1 MKFGKK
7 LAILTAILWSLGLAG
22 WMYAIQIGT
31 GSVVGDPTFDSPIN
45 WDGTFGW
52 TANASGSVSNILV
65 TATVQP
71 YLNMTIS
78 TGIINLGTL
87 TPNTPSTGSL
97 FIEIWTNAANGVTV
111 TARSQSWWLTNT
123 IDPTIQINNLTT
135 DGLAES
141 YKFLSQ
147 TGAAPD
153 SALAGFTA
161 TANLNVEVN
170 DNTTDHV
177 IYTTNKGE
185 KTQNVD
191 DILFS
196 VVATIVDETP
206 AGNYEDRITFTVS
219 GNF

>member
-1 MKFGKK
+1 MNLKK
-7 LAILTAILWSLGLAG
+7 IIILLSLLSGISIFW

-31 GSVVGDPTFDSPIN
+31 GSVQGDPTFDSPIN

-52 TANASGSVSNILV
+52 TNNASGSVSNILV

-71 YLNMTIS
+71 YLNMVIS
-78 TGIINLGTL
+78 TGLIDLWTL
-87 TPNTPSTGSL
+87 TPNTPITGSL
-97 FIEIWTNAANGVTV
+97 YIEIWTNAVWWVTV
-111 TARSQSWWLTNT
+111 TARSQSGWLTNT
-123 IDPTIQINNLTT
+123 VDPTIQINNLTT

-147 TGAAPD
+147 TWAVAD
-153 SALAGFTA
+153 SSIAWFTA

-177 IYTTNKGE
+177 IYQTNKWE
-185 KTQNVD
+185 QLLNVD
-191 DILFS
+191 DVLFS

-206 AGNYEDRITFTVS
+206 AGTYEDRITFTVS

>member
-1 MKFGKK
+1 MNIKK
-7 LAILTAILWSLGLAG
+7 LLILLATISWIITLW
-22 WMYAIQIGT
+22 WMYAVQIGT
-31 GSVVGDPTFDSPIN
+31 GSVQGDPTFDSPIN
-45 WDGTFGW
+45 WDGTFGG
-52 TANASGSVSNILV
+52 TNNASGSVSNILV

-71 YLNMTIS
+71 YLNMVIS

-87 TPNTPSTGSL
+87 SPNTPSTGSL
-97 FIEIWTNAANGVTV
+97 YIEIWTNAVWGVTV
-111 TARSQSWWLTNT
+111 TARSQSGWLTNT
-123 IDPTIQINNLTT
+123 TDPTIQINNLTT
-135 DGLAES
+135 DWLAES

-147 TGAAPD
+147 TGAAAD
-153 SALAGFTA
+153 SSIAGFSA

-177 IYTTNKGE
+177 IYQTNKWE
-185 KTQNVD
+185 KLQNVD

-196 VVATIVDETP
+196 VAATIVDETP